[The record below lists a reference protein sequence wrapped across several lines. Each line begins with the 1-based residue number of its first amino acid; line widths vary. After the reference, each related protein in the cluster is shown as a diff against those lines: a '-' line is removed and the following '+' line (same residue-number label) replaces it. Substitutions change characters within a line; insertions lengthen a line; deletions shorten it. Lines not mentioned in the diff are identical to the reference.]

1 MAGHVLDL
9 FRRQLEHIDAERNA
23 LRLKCNSSDDE
34 LVSLRKR
41 LEASESNIAEYLRRY
56 EEVINDKQKISKD
69 YSGRIAELQNKS
81 SKLEE
86 RCMGLSSSLETAK
99 RESTDWKRKYEHNI
113 LQQKADE
120 SKLKSQIAS
129 MESRVNISEGR
140 LSAVR
145 EQAESAQEE
154 ASEWKRKYDVAVSEA
169 KSALQ
174 RAAVAQERTNKKVQE
189 REDALRA
196 EISHQLSEKV
206 ILSPILWC
214 IQYYFLPKSFICML
228 GHLSF
233 AYSVLQEEEIAKL
246 NAKINQTEIHA
257 TSLISR
263 LEVSLTLPFSHSLP
277 LSVRVLLCVCL
288 VSLFP
293 CFCSG
298 YRSKAEEP

>member
-1 MAGHVLDL
+1 MLISQNNFTVWWNDYCSLAGPVFDL

-23 LRLKCNSSDDE
+23 LRLKCNSSDDK
-34 LVSLRKR
+34 LALLRKR
-41 LEASESNIAEYLRRY
+41 LESSESNRAEYLRRY
-56 EEVINDKQKISKD
+56 EEVISDKQKISKD
-69 YSGRIAELQNKS
+69 YSVRIAELQNKS

-86 RCMGLSSSLETAK
+86 RCMGFSSALETAK
-99 RESTDWKRKYEHNI
+99 RESTDWKGKYEHNI

-169 KSALQ
+169 KAALQ

-206 ILSPILWC
+206 IFFPILLH
-214 IQYYFLPKSFICML
+214 IQY
-228 GHLSF
+228 
-233 AYSVLQEEEIAKL
+233 
-246 NAKINQTEIHA
+246 
-257 TSLISR
+257 
-263 LEVSLTLPFSHSLP
+263 
-277 LSVRVLLCVCL
+277 
-288 VSLFP
+288 
-293 CFCSG
+293 
-298 YRSKAEEP
+298 